1 MPSSGTR
8 EYNTGLLDHGR
19 VAAKRPIKTGR
30 TRQPVNARPGER
42 TVRPQMRLGNGYEL
56 PDERRGPVVA
66 TRMAAAPHPPSALMR
81 VFAGSEHMVI
91 AGDQRTTVGEAT
103 APGDRLHAAA
113 RIHDLLRK
121 TKILHGRGGT
131 VPMSTASAGTWR
143 LSVRYRRI
151 DSASDTTSSLP
162 CPPAATNTPVL
173 PCFSHNG
180 RRQQRRQRRQRHA
193 EIHSGLPHQ
202 SSSSRRCAET
212 RHYTAEPAA
221 VPLTPVAIHHRLF
234 PRHVRCPII
243 VDLSYSHASGTPP
256 RPHACTVQE
265 GFPYGTEL
273 SRVAGNRHRDHRVRP
288 QARCD
293 PDHHRG

>member
-1 MPSSGTR
+1 MVVVERSS
-8 EYNTGLLDHGR
+8 
-19 VAAKRPIKTGR
+19 
-30 TRQPVNARPGER
+30 
-42 TVRPQMRLGNGYEL
+42 
-56 PDERRGPVVA
+56 
-66 TRMAAAPHPPSALMR
+66 
-81 VFAGSEHMVI
+81 
-91 AGDQRTTVGEAT
+91 
-103 APGDRLHAAA
+103 
-113 RIHDLLRK
+113 
-121 TKILHGRGGT
+121 
-131 VPMSTASAGTWR
+131 MSTASAGTWR

-162 CPPAATNTPVL
+162 CPPEATNTPVL

-221 VPLTPVAIHHRLF
+221 IPLTPAAIHHRLF

-243 VDLSYSHASGTPP
+243 VDLPYSHASGTLPQ
-256 RPHACTVQE
+256 PHACTVQE

-293 PDHHRG
+293 PDHHRVRRGDCARRRHHSQGQRHDRHHRVRRGHDAVHDDHGQRVRRDHRDDRGHRRAIRARLWRPTSTSCPLRCST

>member
-1 MPSSGTR
+1 MIVVERSS
-8 EYNTGLLDHGR
+8 
-19 VAAKRPIKTGR
+19 
-30 TRQPVNARPGER
+30 
-42 TVRPQMRLGNGYEL
+42 
-56 PDERRGPVVA
+56 
-66 TRMAAAPHPPSALMR
+66 
-81 VFAGSEHMVI
+81 
-91 AGDQRTTVGEAT
+91 
-103 APGDRLHAAA
+103 
-113 RIHDLLRK
+113 
-121 TKILHGRGGT
+121 
-131 VPMSTASAGTWR
+131 MSTASAGTWR

-162 CPPAATNTPVL
+162 CPPEATNTPVL

-221 VPLTPVAIHHRLF
+221 VPLTPAAIHHRLF
-234 PRHVRCPII
+234 PPPACAMPII
-243 VDLSYSHASGTPP
+243 VDLSYSHASGTLPQ
-256 RPHACTVQE
+256 PHACTVQE

>member
-1 MPSSGTR
+1 MVVVERSS
-8 EYNTGLLDHGR
+8 
-19 VAAKRPIKTGR
+19 
-30 TRQPVNARPGER
+30 
-42 TVRPQMRLGNGYEL
+42 
-56 PDERRGPVVA
+56 
-66 TRMAAAPHPPSALMR
+66 
-81 VFAGSEHMVI
+81 
-91 AGDQRTTVGEAT
+91 
-103 APGDRLHAAA
+103 
-113 RIHDLLRK
+113 
-121 TKILHGRGGT
+121 
-131 VPMSTASAGTWR
+131 MSTASAGTWR

-162 CPPAATNTPVL
+162 CPPEATNTPVL

-221 VPLTPVAIHHRLF
+221 VPLTPAAIHHRLF

-243 VDLSYSHASGTPP
+243 VDLPYSHASGTLPQ
-256 RPHACTVQE
+256 PHACTVQE

-273 SRVAGNRHRDHRVRP
+273 SRVAGIVIVIIGFALKLDAILIIIVDDHGQRVRRDHRDDRGHRRAVR
-288 QARCD
+288 ARLWRPTSTSC
-293 PDHHRG
+293 PLRCST

>member
-81 VFAGSEHMVI
+81 VFAGSEHMVT
-91 AGDQRTTVGEAT
+91 ASDQRATVGEAT

-121 TKILHGRGGT
+121 RRFFM
-131 VPMSTASAGTWR
+131 VVVERSSMSTASAGTWR

-162 CPPAATNTPVL
+162 CPPEATNTPVL

-221 VPLTPVAIHHRLF
+221 VPLTPAAIHHRLF
-234 PRHVRCPII
+234 PRHVRCLI
-243 VDLSYSHASGTPP
+243 S
-256 RPHACTVQE
+256 
-265 GFPYGTEL
+265 
-273 SRVAGNRHRDHRVRP
+273 
-288 QARCD
+288 
-293 PDHHRG
+293 

>member
-1 MPSSGTR
+1 
-8 EYNTGLLDHGR
+8 
-19 VAAKRPIKTGR
+19 
-30 TRQPVNARPGER
+30 
-42 TVRPQMRLGNGYEL
+42 
-56 PDERRGPVVA
+56 
-66 TRMAAAPHPPSALMR
+66 MAAFRQVPPHRFGFGHHFVAPL
-81 VFAGSEHMVI
+81 
-91 AGDQRTTVGEAT
+91 
-103 APGDRLHAAA
+103 
-113 RIHDLLRK
+113 
-121 TKILHGRGGT
+121 
-131 VPMSTASAGTWR
+131 SAG
-143 LSVRYRRI
+143 
-151 DSASDTTSSLP
+151 
-162 CPPAATNTPVL
+162 ATNTPVL

-293 PDHHRG
+293 PDHHRVRRGDCARRRIIPKATSRSASSCSAWA

>member
-1 MPSSGTR
+1 MVVVERSSMSTAQQR
-8 EYNTGLLDHGR
+8 GR
-19 VAAKRPIKTGR
+19 
-30 TRQPVNARPGER
+30 R
-42 TVRPQMRLGNGYEL
+42 TVRHDPGTVDDDVAIHTFARQQAVQRGIYQQSR
-56 PDERRGPVVA
+56 ERGEE
-66 TRMAAAPHPPSALMR
+66 PHTFQS
-81 VFAGSEHMVI
+81 
-91 AGDQRTTVGEAT
+91 DQR
-103 APGDRLHAAA
+103 GDGQQPSR
-113 RIHDLLRK
+113 RVHDQQ
-121 TKILHGRGGT
+121 
-131 VPMSTASAGTWR
+131 
-143 LSVRYRRI
+143 RRI
-151 DSASDTTSSLP
+151 EHT
-162 CPPAATNTPVL
+162 PA
-173 PCFSHNG
+173 HNG

-221 VPLTPVAIHHRLF
+221 VPLTPAAIHHRLF

-243 VDLSYSHASGTPP
+243 VDLSYSHASGTLP

-288 QARCD
+288 QARCN